1 MTTKGDQILT
11 TMYSFGLNLCHKP
24 TSRLIKTLLVAMYIF
39 FLLVS
44 LVPLIADTAPDFFCS
59 PSLPGW
65 DESECDGLAMF
76 EGFHAMFL
84 LPLLTTIPLVIG
96 IYKQVRNPL
105 QTQSLTASR
114 FFSSVVPL
122 FLSICTSSLSMLASG
137 ITEKA
142 VLHLLVHQLSVSL
155 FRGLTCLCYSHQAHR
170 PFLGPL
176 ACEKSD
182 PLVSI
187 HGGIFRA
194 SRSCDCQQAST
205 LL

>member
-1 MTTKGDQILT
+1 
-11 TMYSFGLNLCHKP
+11 MYSFGLSLCHKP
-24 TSRLIKTLLVAMYIF
+24 TSRLIKTLLVAMHIF

-44 LVPLIADTAPDFFCS
+44 LVPLIADTVHFFCS

-96 IYKQVRNPL
+96 IYKQVRNLL

-142 VLHLLVHQLSVSL
+142 VPHLCSSALCLSFQS
-155 FRGLTCLCYSHQAHR
+155 LTCLCYSHQAHP
-170 PFLGPL
+170 PFLGSL